1 MFIQLIDKN
10 GDKSPFLYIHH
21 DYKEFLNEIEKWRQ
35 DLIQWRKNNPLDDG
49 TPLGRGDVSTCIVD
63 LLRHLTEYYVKTDAH
78 NKGRI
83 TNTLCLYS
91 TEDIDKEDENITII
105 KTYG

>member
-10 GDKSPFLYIHH
+10 GDKSPVLYIHS
-21 DYKEFLNEIEKWRQ
+21 DVEEFIGEINNWAL
-35 DLIQWRKNNPLDDG
+35 DLIQWRKDNPLEDG
-49 TPLGRGDVSTCIVD
+49 TPLWRGDASTCVVD

-83 TNTLCLYS
+83 VATLRLYS
-91 TEDIDKEDENITII
+91 DEDIDKDDEII
-105 KTYG
+105 IIRTYE